1 MAEDRFAAVLLFGVP
16 GAGKGTQGK
25 ALGQLPGFFH
35 LSSGDIFRSLD
46 PQSDEGRQVRR
57 YSERG
62 ELVPDELT
70 IRIWRNWLDEQIA
83 ASRFRPQRDLLLLDG
98 IPRNVRQCEILEEH
112 IQVLRVIHLAAES
125 DEPMIQRIKARALLE
140 GRPDD
145 ANEDVIRR
153 RFEVYRRESAPVLN
167 YYPSDLIADVDP
179 LGTPAEVL
187 ARVLQCIIP
196 VEKQFL
202 ESRSDD

>member
-1 MAEDRFAAVLLFGVP
+1 MPDDRFAAVLLFGVP

-46 PQSDEGRQVRR
+46 PESNEGRQVRQ

-70 IRIWRNWLDEQIA
+70 IRIWKNWLDEQIA
-83 ASRFRPQRDLLLLDG
+83 AARFRPDRDLLLLDG
-98 IPRNVRQCEILEEH
+98 IPRNVQQCEILEQH

-125 DEPMIQRIKARALLE
+125 DEPMIQRIKNRALEE

-145 ANEDVIRR
+145 ANEEVIRR
-153 RFEVYRRESAPVLN
+153 RFEVYRRESAPVLG
-167 YYPSDLIADVDP
+167 YYSNDLIADVDP

-187 ARVLQCIIP
+187 ARVLQIIIP
-196 VEKQFL
+196 VEKRFL
-202 ESRSDD
+202 QSRSAG